1 MGQIVSDGGGTRLSD
16 LGKRDM
22 RAQFAALCWRQRD
35 DKIEVLLI
43 TSRDSGRWVI
53 PKGWPMQGKAP
64 QQAAGIEALEE
75 AGVRGIVSERAV
87 GVFTYLKEMADGVLP
102 VLVAVFPLAV
112 SKVLGDWPEK
122 GERTR
127 QWMTLKK
134 AARTV
139 SDPELARILSDPTLP
154 KLLR

>member
-1 MGQIVSDGGGTRLSD
+1 MGQIVSDGGGTRFSD

-64 QQAAGIEALEE
+64 EQAAGIEALEE
-75 AGVRGIVSERAV
+75 AGVRGVVSERSI
-87 GVFTYLKEMADGVLP
+87 GVFTYLKEMEDGALP

-112 SKVLGDWPEK
+112 SKVLADWPEK

-127 QWMTLKK
+127 AWMTLKK

-154 KLLR
+154 KLLK